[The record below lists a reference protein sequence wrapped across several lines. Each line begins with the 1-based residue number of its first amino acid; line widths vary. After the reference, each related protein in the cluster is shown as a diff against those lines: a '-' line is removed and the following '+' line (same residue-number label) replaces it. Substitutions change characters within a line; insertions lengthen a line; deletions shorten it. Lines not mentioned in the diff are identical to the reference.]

1 MINLKNKPKWL
12 SFVFGIAVGIANG
25 MLGAGGG
32 MIAVP
37 ALKKLGMEQKKAHAN
52 AVAVILPVAAVSS
65 IVYYLDARMKISDAI
80 EFIPAGIVGSL
91 FATFLLKKIS
101 PVWLKGI
108 FAVFMI
114 WAGVRLFLR

>member
-1 MINLKNKPKWL
+1 MKNKPKWL
-12 SFVFGIAVGIANG
+12 SFAFGIAVGIANG

-65 IVYYLDARMKISDAI
+65 IVYYLDSRMKISDAI

>member
-1 MINLKNKPKWL
+1 MNLKNKPKWI
-12 SFVFGIAVGIANG
+12 SFAFGIAVGIANG

-37 ALKKLGMEQKKAHAN
+37 ALKKLGMEQKIAHAN

-65 IVYYLDARMKISDAI
+65 IFYYIDGRMKLSDAI
-80 EFIPAGIVGSL
+80 GFIPAGIVGSL

-108 FAVFMI
+108 FAAFMI